1 MKYGGDEGTFRTVI
15 SRSYYAA
22 LLYSAMWINE
32 NYQKVDWDRKHLH
45 RFVPAH
51 IGRWLPEPYNREIPK
66 VFHALRKR
74 REVADYQPAI
84 GIDKRDALV
93 ALKEAEHIVNTLRN
107 LPKS

>member
-1 MKYGGDEGTFRTVI
+1 MGEMR
-15 SRSYYAA
+15 
-22 LLYSAMWINE
+22 E
-32 NYQKVDWDRKHLH
+32 
-45 RFVPAH
+45 
-51 IGRWLPEPYNREIPK
+51 RWLPEPYNREIPK

-107 LPKS
+107 LQSLDAIHEPI